1 MRDGKMFNYLLN
13 TTKQVRA
20 WAFFAASVPIVALGV
35 VWFVY
40 MIGWTSLLNKLIIV
54 GAVAFFGVAVF
65 WWWWA
70 IFQIALLS
78 IMLLRANDKFTE
90 VSRDLEEIKKDLNS
104 ID

>member
-1 MRDGKMFNYLLN
+1 MFNYLLN

-54 GAVAFFGVAVF
+54 GAVAFFGIAVF

-78 IMLLRANDKFTE
+78 IMLLRARDKFDE
-90 VSRDLEEIKKDLNS
+90 VKKDLVDIKHEFES
-104 ID
+104 IE